1 MASFQADF
9 QIKDDTY
16 MMIQE
21 GKLKFSDGVV
31 RWAEGDNKGQ
41 IYEIIKFDDISES
54 DSDEIKKIANA
65 DVAELAD
72 ENAGKIIVVVV
83 AIAAAAIGYL
93 GYKWWKNRNARAFN
107 KSLKRYIDAI
117 NDSSMDVELIAQL
130 REDIEK
136 LKEDK
141 NYEKI
146 KVNLTVREID
156 ALITKIEEYTREL
169 VEINNSSVD
178 LTKIKNEDSIIR
190 LDEYLKVQQG
200 LFEQAV

>member
-9 QIKDDTY
+9 QIKDNTY

-21 GKLKFSDGVV
+21 GTLKISDGVV
-31 RWAEGDNKGQ
+31 RWAEGDKKGQ
-41 IYEIIKFDDISES
+41 IYEIIKFDDILES
-54 DSDEIKKIANA
+54 DSDEIEKNANS
-65 DVAELAD
+65 DYAELDD
-72 ENAGKIIVVVV
+72 ENAGKINVVVV

-107 KSLKRYIDAI
+107 KSLKKYIYAI
-117 NDSSMDVELIAQL
+117 NESNMDIGLISQL
-130 REDIEK
+130 RKDIEK

-156 ALITKIEEYTREL
+156 ALISKIEEYTLKLAE
-169 VEINNSSVD
+169 VNNSTVD
-178 LTKIKNEDSIIR
+178 LNKIDNEDSIIR
-190 LDEYLKVQQG
+190 LDEYLKIQQC
-200 LFEQAV
+200 LFKQVV

>member
-83 AIAAAAIGYL
+83 AIAATAIGYL